1 MNSSL
6 AASLLEIIP
15 SLSLIL
21 LSLRAYHVLF
31 SNVLILHENISWLL
45 LTESY
50 KTSLP

>member
-15 SLSLIL
+15 SLIL